1 MPSLMAET
9 RPAMPRAMLPDMS
22 NAPATTTDR
31 SPEALRVEAEARAW
45 VRGTGVD
52 TIESTRLQLLKRGGT
67 ITRTEWE
74 TIVERVIEDYIGPA
88 GLQRAFVHSA
98 IVRILATAADLLDAE
113 EVEPHHRV
121 AAGRL
126 ALEASK
132 QLAALVG
139 VQEPERVE
147 VSVTVDHTT
156 AAERMAA
163 LLAKVDATIIEARAV
178 EVAGAIDVE

>member
-1 MPSLMAET
+1 MNDG
-9 RPAMPRAMLPDMS
+9 AMIPGQ
-22 NAPATTTDR
+22 R
-31 SPEALRVEAEARAW
+31 SEHALRIEADARSWVESM
-45 VRGTGVD
+45 VRGTGID
-52 TIESTRLQLLKRGGT
+52 TIEAARLKLLKRGGD

-74 TIVERVIEDYIGPA
+74 SIVERVIEDYIGPA

-132 QLAALVG
+132 QLASLVG

-147 VSVTVDHTT
+147 VTLTVDATSP
-156 AAERMAA
+156 ADRMAA

-178 EVAGAIDVE
+178 EIAGEIGPDSTDDA